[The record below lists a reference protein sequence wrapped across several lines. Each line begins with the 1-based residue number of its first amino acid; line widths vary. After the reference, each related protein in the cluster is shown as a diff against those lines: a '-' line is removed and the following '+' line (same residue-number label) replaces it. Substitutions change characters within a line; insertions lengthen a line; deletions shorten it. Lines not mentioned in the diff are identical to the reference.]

1 MSKPSTAIGGIA
13 EPDSTTFKGDSV
25 STTIV
30 QTSTSISTT
39 IEPTSTL
46 NTLVTDVLSTQD
58 TTSVFPLSTFSESVT
73 SIYTMSEENSMS
85 SAIFLPLTSA
95 QLTSSYSAAIL
106 PERSL
111 YKPIF

>member
-13 EPDSTTFKGDSV
+13 EPGSTTFKGDSI

-46 NTLVTDVLSTQD
+46 TTLVTGVLSTQD
-58 TTSVFPLSTFSESVT
+58 STSVVPLSTFSESVT
-73 SIYTMSEENSMS
+73 SIYTMSEKNSMS
-85 SAIFLPLTSA
+85 TAIFF
-95 QLTSSYSAAIL
+95 TSSYSATRL

-111 YKPIF
+111 YKPIFLNASFF